1 MKTYLSELENDEN
14 VLFFTD
20 FHFPLTNEIRNM
32 LSPFGFEEN
41 FGSDLDEIFNDP
53 DNARYSLIA
62 GLFNTWE
69 QKPSFAF
76 RLPGFNSKA
85 EKVPPIGLSK
95 NYGTPLVDPY
105 GGSNDIAIL
114 GPITLSG
121 EKSGDEFQV
130 EINSKWRYTENKEK
144 MDAFT
149 LVSFQEA
156 IEENNLNNLQE
167 SGWPAS
173 FDSWPALGK
182 KLKATLTQT
191 VTYTGPKKGQAP
203 ILNLAEDVSSWEIG
217 DKIVVAST
225 SWDPRESETFSIV
238 AKHGPKQI
246 EVDRTPSFT
255 HWGRID
261 SRTGIDQRA
270 EVGLLSRNVRFYGE
284 MDHDKGCQYAFT
296 REQLSRSSPNHV
308 CEFSEQQ
315 CLERKADA
323 EAKGQEYTLEG
334 ETPLRWGCDYFKNM
348 TGEDKDMHG
357 AHMVFTR
364 GFFNVHV
371 SHMELFDVGQP
382 RLARYPI
389 HWHHAHY
396 VGEKGKYDDPSS
408 AISLRYALIILYK
421 S

>member
-1 MKTYLSELENDEN
+1 MKTYFSELENEEN

-105 GGSNDIAIL
+105 GGSNDIVIL

-149 LVSFQEA
+149 LASFQEA

-334 ETPLRWGCDYFKNM
+334 ETPLRWGCDYFKNI

-371 SHMELFDVGQP
+371 SHIELFDVGQP

-408 AISLRYALIILYK
+408 AISLRYAFIILYK